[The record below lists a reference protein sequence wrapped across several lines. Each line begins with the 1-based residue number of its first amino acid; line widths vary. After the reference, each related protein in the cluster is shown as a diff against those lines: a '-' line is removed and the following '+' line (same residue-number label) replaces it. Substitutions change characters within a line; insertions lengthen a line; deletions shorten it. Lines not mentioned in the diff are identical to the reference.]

1 MKNPVLAPLA
11 LGLAAALTLAGCSTS
26 DPASSSDD
34 AMMSA
39 EPTMSATTGGD
50 DDSMEA
56 TDDAMESKDAME
68 AMDVSG
74 TPLDFTAATLTGDAF
89 EGASLAGKDS
99 ILWFW
104 ASWCPTCAAEAPGVA
119 EAAAQL
125 PEGVTLYGVPG
136 KSDQAGMESFV
147 SDFGL
152 GNITEIVDADGSLW
166 SNFGV
171 PSQPAFALIND
182 DGTIT
187 TVQGSL
193 GLQGILD
200 AANELVAS

>member
-1 MKNPVLAPLA
+1 MKNPALAPLA
-11 LGLAAALTLAGCSTS
+11 LGLAAALTLAGCSAS
-26 DPASSSDD
+26 DSASSSTDD

-39 EPTMSATTGGD
+39 EPTMSASTEGH

-56 TDDAMESKDAME
+56 TDDAMDKDVME

-119 EAAAQL
+119 EAMAQL
-125 PEGVTLYGVPG
+125 PDGVTLYGVPG
-136 KSDQAGMESFV
+136 KSDQEGMDQFV
-147 SDFGL
+147 SSFGL
-152 GNITEIVDADGSLW
+152 GDITQIVDADGSLW

-193 GLQGILD
+193 GMQGILD
-200 AANELVAS
+200 AANELAAS

>member
-1 MKNPVLAPLA
+1 MKKTAFAPLA

-34 AMMSA
+34 AMMSD
-39 EPTMSATTGGD
+39 EPTASAMTEGH

-56 TDDAMESKDAME
+56 TDDAMDKDAME

-119 EAAAQL
+119 EAVAQL

-147 SDFGL
+147 SDYGL
-152 GNITEIVDADGSLW
+152 GDITQIVDADGSLW
-166 SNFGV
+166 STFGV

-182 DGTIT
+182 DGTVT

-193 GLQGILD
+193 GMQGILD
-200 AANELVAS
+200 AANELAAS